1 MGLKILYSVLIMM
14 ILTACG
20 SSKKASKH
28 DEQMEAAPQWVKTRP
43 INGMYYIG
51 IAKVNKSNYPDNY
64 IESAKRIALN
74 DLASE
79 ISVQIQSNSI
89 VSSFENNT
97 GYRSEFSRY
106 IKMEMT
112 KDLSGYQQQGSFETD
127 EMYMVYYRLS
137 KAKWAEIQAK
147 KKKAAADR
155 ALTAFTQAQK
165 DKNELNYISAINYS
179 INALLELKKYW
190 NESVYYTVE
199 EQQRRLDIDIREF
212 IVTTLTSIKLVY
224 KPDKLVLNSK
234 NNFNEKLIVSVE
246 NDKAQKLSGFPF
258 KVNYRKNSIP
268 YQNTFYSKSK
278 DVIVEVNNVHY
289 KQNDIFVFLELEKNK
304 VLRIKNE
311 DKKLLKF
318 ISDAFQAN
326 TIRIPVNFVLPRIYI
341 SSNKH
346 KSPYYHYI
354 KDAVQQSLGKNDFIV
369 VDSKKNAELF
379 FKINIHES
387 NPNSTTKILSSYLS
401 YSIEVKN
408 KANRT
413 VYTYSSEKYKGVD
426 YNIESAKEKSYV
438 KAAEDINGSSFKKLM
453 QAIIQ

>member
-1 MGLKILYSVLIMM
+1 MGLKIFYSVLVLLV
-14 ILTACG
+14 LTACG
-20 SSKKASKH
+20 STKKMSKH
-28 DEQMEAAPQWVKTRP
+28 EEQMLNAPQWVKTRP

-51 IAKVNKSNYPDNY
+51 IAKVNKSSYPSNY
-64 IESAKRIALN
+64 IEAAKKIALN

-89 VSSFENNT
+89 VSSFEDNA

-127 EMYMVYYRLS
+127 ELYMVYYRLS

-147 KKKAAADR
+147 KKNAAADR
-155 ALTAFTQAQK
+155 AITAFTQAK
-165 DKNELNYISAINYS
+165 NDKYELNYISAINSS

-190 NESVYYTVE
+190 NESVYYTVDN
-199 EQQRRLDIDIREF
+199 QQRRLDIDIREF
-212 IVTTLTSIKLVY
+212 IVSTLSSIKLVY
-224 KPDKLVLNSK
+224 SPSKLELNAENEFK
-234 NNFNEKLIVSVE
+234 EKLRVSVE
-246 NDKAQKLSGFPF
+246 NDEKQKLSGFPF
-258 KVNYRKNSIP
+258 NVNYRKSSIP
-268 YQNTFYSKSK
+268 FQSTFYSKNI
-278 DVIVEVNNVHY
+278 DVIVEVNSVSY
-289 KQNDIFVFLELEKNK
+289 KQNDLFVFLELDKNK

-318 ISDAFQAN
+318 ISDAFRTN
-326 TIRIPVNFVLPRIYI
+326 TIRVPIHFVLPSIYI
-341 SSNKH
+341 TSNK
-346 KSPYYHYI
+346 KESPYYHYI
-354 KDAVQQSLGKNDFIV
+354 KDAVQQSLGRHDFII

-387 NPNSTTKILSSYLS
+387 SPNSASKILSSYLS

-408 KANRT
+408 KSKRT

-438 KAAEDINGSSFKKLM
+438 KASEDIKGSSFRKLM